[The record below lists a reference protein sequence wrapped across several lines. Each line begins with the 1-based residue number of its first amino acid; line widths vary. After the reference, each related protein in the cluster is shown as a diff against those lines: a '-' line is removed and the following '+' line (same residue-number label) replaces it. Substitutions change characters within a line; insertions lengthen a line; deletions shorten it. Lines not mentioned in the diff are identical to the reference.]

1 MMRTAI
7 LWTTLLLPVLVPL
20 GTHAECRYDFGGNT
34 PVTFNLPSTITI
46 PANHYQTT
54 SPTKNTAAGSHRQ
67 IKSVC
72 VRPDA
77 VRSGG
82 SSM

>member
-7 LWTTLLLPVLVPL
+7 LWTTLVPL
-20 GTHAECRYDFGGNT
+20 DAHAKCRYDSGGNAS
-34 PVTFNLPSTITI
+34 VTFSLPSTITI
-46 PANHYQTT
+46 PANHRQMT
-54 SPTKNTAAGSHRQ
+54 SPTRNATVGGHRQ
-67 IKSVC
+67 IKGVC

-77 VRSGG
+77 VRPSG

>member
-7 LWTTLLLPVLVPL
+7 LWTTLVPL
-20 GTHAECRYDFGGNT
+20 DAHAKCRYDSGGNAS
-34 PVTFNLPSTITI
+34 VTFNLPPTITI

-54 SPTKNTAAGSHRQ
+54 SPTRNTAAGGHRQ
-67 IKSVC
+67 IKGVY

>member
-7 LWTTLLLPVLVPL
+7 LWATLLLLVPL
-20 GTHAECRYDFGGNT
+20 GAHAECRYDFGGNT
-34 PVTFNLPSTITI
+34 SVTLNLPSTITI
-46 PANHYQTT
+46 PANLYQTT
-54 SPTKNTAAGSHRQ
+54 SPTRNTAAGGHRQ
-67 IKSVC
+67 IKGVC

-77 VRSGG
+77 VRPGG